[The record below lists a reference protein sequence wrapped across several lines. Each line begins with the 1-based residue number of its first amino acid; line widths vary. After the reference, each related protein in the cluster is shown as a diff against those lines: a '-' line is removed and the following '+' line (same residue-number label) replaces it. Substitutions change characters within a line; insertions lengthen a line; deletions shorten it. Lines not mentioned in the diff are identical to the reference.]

1 MLTRCP
7 AQVLHFISQ
16 VLFGTGQEDVQPPGP
31 LLRPFSVENDD
42 FAQTEY
48 GRIFRNPTLKPLL
61 VKIRMSLERYTLM
74 GRVAK
79 ACHVASTARSIY
91 AGPASGG
98 QFVLSFR
105 GLMRYFSMHQSARKA
120 SFIPIFLPSAYVR
133 P

>member
-1 MLTRCP
+1 MSSTPHRQSCSGLDRR
-7 AQVLHFISQ
+7 I
-16 VLFGTGQEDVQPPGP
+16 PGFLP
-31 LLRPFSVENDD
+31 HNPFLSPFAVENYLST
-42 FAQTEY
+42 QTEY
-48 GRIFRNPTLKPLL
+48 GRIFRNPILKPLL
-61 VKIRMSLERYTLM
+61 VKIRMILERYALM

-91 AGPASGG
+91 DGSASGG
-98 QFVLSFR
+98 QFVRSFR